1 MVGRMLRILLGV
13 MVKLGPDDGFDLF
26 EAVFW
31 A

>member
-13 MVKLGPDDGFDLF
+13 VKLGPDDGFDLF

>member
-1 MVGRMLRILLGV
+1 MVGRMLRILLG
-13 MVKLGPDDGFDLF
+13 VKLGPDDGFDLF